1 MIGKKIAIIRECR
14 GFSQD
19 YMAQKLGV
27 KQPTYSSYE
36 ASDKL
41 ADDTL
46 FKIAEILGVSVED
59 IKNPMPV
66 FMSFHNSP
74 NSYVTNSSFNTQ
86 ETLDKIL
93 TLLEKQLD
101 QNQTMNQKILDI
113 MDAQIRLIGTK

>member
-36 ASDKL
+36 AADKL

-74 NSYVTNSSFNTQ
+74 NSNVNSSNINTQ

-101 QNQTMNQKILDI
+101 QNQAMNQKILDL
-113 MDAQIRLIGTK
+113 MDAQIRLIGNK